1 MKNWSENVLYSIVIL
16 TESCWLAAIM
26 LFLNEF
32 VTEDRRITIIGI
44 WLAYPFA
51 FIFNRFLHY
60 VGFKRPVYF
69 AANIIALIL
78 GTLLVLRIQLYSG
91 YGILDISWLSALN
104 YQIRQLFYVFQPELL
119 IILGNCIFFW
129 RGWSLSKEKTT
140 FSLLSRYF
148 QFGFM
153 MLLLVLF
160 ISHLADISLPN
171 IAPLIVIFSSLAL
184 VGFGLFRSAK
194 NSNAQDNFVNSSSQF
209 LLIVVALIVSLGL
222 IIGSFIAPDL
232 LNLILNILKWV
243 GTKIAALV
251 IFLVNL
257 FPDDI
262 TSNIAPPGETLP
274 PSPRE
279 EVIDWWSV
287 FRLPPNTR
295 IIGQRIF
302 VSLFAIGL
310 LVALYRIFVDI
321 WHWIRRHDTANVTVE
336 SIRGNLLT
344 DLLNSLLQLL
354 RYFLNIL
361 LYPWNILRK
370 RALVEQPHEI
380 NSVRQIYRNI
390 LRWGASGGYPRH
402 TSETPYEYLVTM
414 KGILP
419 ASEHDMLSQITD
431 AYILARYGHKLEQFE
446 LLQEIKE
453 RWKILRRYKLKMVH
467 QQEQI

>member
-1 MKNWSENVLYSIVIL
+1 MKNWSEKVLYSIVIL
-16 TESCWLAAIM
+16 TESCWLAALM
-26 LFLNEF
+26 LFLNELI
-32 VTEDRRITIIGI
+32 TEGRRITIISI

-51 FIFNRFLHY
+51 FIFNRFLQR

-69 AANIIALIL
+69 IVNITALIL
-78 GTLLVLRIQLYSG
+78 GTLLVLRIQLYAG
-91 YGILDISWLSALN
+91 YGVLDITWLSALN
-104 YQIRQLFYVFQPELL
+104 YQMRQLFYEFRPELL

-129 RGWSLSKEKTT
+129 RGWSLSKEKAT
-140 FSLLSRYF
+140 FFLLSRYF

-160 ISHLADISLPN
+160 ISHVVDISLPN
-171 IAPLIVIFSSLAL
+171 IALLIVLFSSLVL
-184 VGFGLFRSAK
+184 FGFGLFRSAK
-194 NSNAQDNFVNSSSQF
+194 NTNEQDNFINSSSQF

-257 FPDDI
+257 FPSDM
-262 TSNIAPPGETLP
+262 TSNIAPPGETLS

-279 EVIDWWSV
+279 EVIDLWSV
-287 FRLPPNTR
+287 FRLSPNVR

-302 VSLFAIGL
+302 VSLFVVGL
-310 LVALYRIFVDI
+310 LIAIYRIFIDI
-321 WHWIRRHDTANVTVE
+321 WHWIRRHDTASVTVE
-336 SIRGNLLT
+336 SISGNLLT

-354 RYFLNIL
+354 RYLLHIL
-361 LYPWNILRK
+361 LYPWKILRK
-370 RALVEQPHEI
+370 SATVEQHHEL

-419 ASEHDMLSQITD
+419 ASEHDILSQITD

-453 RWKILRRYKLKMVH
+453 RWKTLGRYKLKRVH